1 MRTHPNNTKDD
12 EISKITKNTKIN
24 KEQQN
29 DNEQITMVLKRNMI
43 SFFSSNRGHQDVE
56 V

>member
-12 EISKITKNTKIN
+12 EISKFIFKKAMKIN

-29 DNEQITMVLKRNMI
+29 DNKQ
-43 SFFSSNRGHQDVE
+43 
-56 V
+56 